1 MIARMVPSRG
11 LASLHTLTGRSD
23 KRVPAYKAYLRVSF
37 LELERVRHGQE
48 IRTTR
53 ARLERMLDRC
63 QQIESEK
70 AAILAAAGQPVI
82 QRLRHQQPCEPCA
95 MAVAGSPSAIEA
107 STIPSTLAA
116 WSRRPFKER
125 NHGSQQDRDDRS
137 PGAKGPVSR
146 RHPTSH
152 ATTRLAAV
160 SDAVR
165 SFLISEL
172 QAREVRVTRIAA
184 SAESGG
190 GWETEAEILVPDL
203 AIMTLGLTLT
213 QEVLEQRR
221 YVVQL
226 DQSHTVIGYEP
237 LDHDG

>member
-1 MIARMVPSRG
+1 ME
-11 LASLHTLTGRSD
+11 ASKTET
-23 KRVPAYKAYLRVSF
+23 
-37 LELERVRHGQE
+37 
-48 IRTTR
+48 
-53 ARLERMLDRC
+53 
-63 QQIESEK
+63 
-70 AAILAAAGQPVI
+70 
-82 QRLRHQQPCEPCA
+82 
-95 MAVAGSPSAIEA
+95 IEA
-107 STIPSTLAA
+107 PEPT
-116 WSRRPFKER
+116 
-125 NHGSQQDRDDRS
+125 
-137 PGAKGPVSR
+137 GPISR

-172 QAREVRVTRIAA
+172 HAREVRVTRIAA
-184 SAESGG
+184 SAETGG